1 MITDT
6 EAVRFIIGSL
16 KIKEKNYNTGSIIY
30 QVQELFNLMKKHK
43 GAPLNDEPFEE
54 VMASDLPKVY
64 IHDVVDNPDETCSIT
79 FDTNK
84 AFDDLYKKEKNR
96 KRVSKKGVGEF
107 FIELLKKGLDKE
119 DGYDLKALKQIEAE
133 ENSGRRRGWRS

>member
-1 MITDT
+1 MN
-6 EAVRFIIGSL
+6 
-16 KIKEKNYNTGSIIY
+16 KY
-30 QVQELFNLMKKHK
+30 K
-43 GAPLNDEPFEE
+43 GVSLNDEPFEE

-119 DGYDLKALKQIEAE
+119 DGYDLKQIEDE